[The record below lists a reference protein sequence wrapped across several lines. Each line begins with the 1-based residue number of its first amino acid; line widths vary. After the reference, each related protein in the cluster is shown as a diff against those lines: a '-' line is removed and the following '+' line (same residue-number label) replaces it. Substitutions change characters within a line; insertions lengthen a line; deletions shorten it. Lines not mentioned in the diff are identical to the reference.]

1 MLQISG
7 SGVGFIL
14 FMLGLIIIT
23 PIFQFLVKLAGASLM
38 IMGAFLF
45 FRNVIPR
52 LFQKVTR

>member
-7 SGVGFIL
+7 AGVGFIL

-45 FRNVIPR
+45 FRNAIPR

>member
-7 SGVGFIL
+7 AGVGVLL

-23 PIFQFLVKLAGASLM
+23 PVFQFLVKLAGASLM
-38 IMGAFLF
+38 IMGALLF

-52 LFQKVTR
+52 LLQKVTR

>member
-7 SGVGFIL
+7 AGVGFIL

-38 IMGAFLF
+38 IMGSFLF

-52 LFQKVTR
+52 LFQKLTR

>member
-7 SGVGFIL
+7 TGIGFIL

-23 PIFQFLVKLAGASLM
+23 PLFQFLVKLIGASLM

-52 LFQKVTR
+52 LLQKVTR

>member
-1 MLQISG
+1 
-7 SGVGFIL
+7 
-14 FMLGLIIIT
+14 MLGLIIIT

-52 LFQKVTR
+52 LFQKVPR